1 MCDPRNFLCVDMFQL
16 IQWMIWDVDELLVG
30 LIEPGVYSELRYF
43 VDTMIDLVR
52 VSLHSLR
59 DFSSVEML

>member
-1 MCDPRNFLCVDMFQL
+1 MCDPRNCLCVDMFQL

-43 VDTMIDLVR
+43 VDTMIDPVR
-52 VSLHSLR
+52 VPLHSLR